1 MEAFNM
7 NMSVIAI
14 IIASVDILICVAL
27 VLLVV
32 FQEGNDKG
40 MGVIGGGADTFFGKE
55 KGRSIDSLLK
65 KITSGLAI
73 LFAILTVTLYLIL
86 ARGY

>member
-1 MEAFNM
+1 M

-73 LFAILTVTLYLIL
+73 LFAVLTVILYLIL